1 MPKISLV
8 TLGCA
13 KNLVDSE
20 VMLARLDR
28 RGYSFTGDLAEA
40 DILVINTCGFI
51 APAREE
57 AQRMIELGLSWKQS
71 RPGRLLAVVGCYPER
86 FPDYLKAC
94 YPQVDVWSGVRAFDR
109 IDEIIEKKK
118 DLLRNETFL
127 LSDRTPRVVS
137 TGPYWAYLKI
147 SEGCSH
153 RCSFCS
159 IPLIKGPY
167 RSRSVE
173 SVVREARRLAA
184 LGIKE
189 INLISHDTTYFGR
202 DRKKKELPALLEKLL
217 SVKGIEWVRLL
228 YGYPEEIDDRLLELM
243 LEPGM
248 CRYLDLPF
256 QHASGSIVKRM
267 GRGLDGTRALKL
279 LDRIRKKVPGVAIR
293 SSLIVGFPGE
303 GRKEFRE
310 LQDFVA
316 RAGFEHLGVF
326 CYSPEPGTPAAGL
339 VDEVPEAE
347 KKKRQQAVM
356 KQQREISRKFYAAF
370 RGQTLEVIVDGSASR
385 KPGYL
390 AARARFQA
398 PEVDG
403 QVMVRTGPE
412 LQAKKLPAFL
422 KVRIERALTYDLI
435 GKVTNDQTR

>member
-1 MPKISLV
+1 MPKISLL

-20 VMLARLDR
+20 VMLARLDS
-28 RGYSFTGDLAEA
+28 RGYSFSADLSQA
-40 DILVINTCGFI
+40 DILIINTCGFI
-51 APAREE
+51 GPAREE
-57 AQRMIELGLSWKQS
+57 AHRAIDLGLRWKQS
-71 RPGRLLAVVGCYPER
+71 KPGRLLAVVGCYPER
-86 FPDYLKAC
+86 FPDYLRAR

-118 DLLRNETFL
+118 DVPRPVTFL
-127 LSDRTPRVVS
+127 LDHRTPRVIS
-137 TGPYWAYLKI
+137 TGPYWAYVKI

-167 RSRSVE
+167 RSRTVE
-173 SVVREARRLAA
+173 SVVREVRNLAA

-202 DRKKKELPALLEKLL
+202 DRKKPALTALLSKLL
-217 SVKGIEWVRLL
+217 SVKGIEWIRLL
-228 YGYPEEIDDRLLELM
+228 YGYPEEVDDSLLEMM
-243 LEPGM
+243 LEPKM

-256 QHASGSIVKRM
+256 QHSSDSILKKM
-267 GRGLDGTRALKL
+267 GRGLGGTRALKL
-279 LDRIRKKVPGVAIR
+279 LDKIRKKVPGVAIR

-310 LQDFVA
+310 LQNFVA
-316 RAGFEHLGVF
+316 RARFEHLGVF
-326 CYSPEPGTPAAGL
+326 CYSAEPGTRAARL
-339 VDEVPEAE
+339 PDTVSEAE
-347 KKKRQQAVM
+347 KKRRQQAVM
-356 KQQREISRKFYAAF
+356 QQQRKISRQFYSTF
-370 RGQTLEVIVDGSASR
+370 RGQILDVIVDGSEAR

-403 QVMVRTGPE
+403 QVLVEAAPGLRKMG
-412 LQAKKLPAFL
+412 LPPFL
-422 KVRIERALTYDLI
+422 KVRIKRSLDYDLV
-435 GKVTNDQTR
+435 GQVTHD

>member
-1 MPKISLV
+1 MPKVSLV

-20 VMLARLDR
+20 VMLARLDS
-28 RGYSFTGDLAEA
+28 RGYSFTADLSQA

-51 APAREE
+51 GPAREE
-57 AQRMIELGLSWKQS
+57 AHRTIDQGLSWKQA
-71 RPGRLLAVVGCYPER
+71 RPGRLLVVVGCYPER
-86 FPDYLKAC
+86 FPDYLKAR

-118 DLLRNETFL
+118 DVSRAGTFL
-127 LSDRTPRVVS
+127 LDHRTPRVIS
-137 TGPYWAYLKI
+137 TGPHWAYVKI

-167 RSRSVE
+167 KSRTVE
-173 SVVREARRLAA
+173 SVVREVKNLAD
-184 LGIKE
+184 LGIRE

-202 DRKKKELPALLEKLL
+202 DRKGPGLTVLL
-217 SVKGIEWVRLL
+217 SRLLSIKGIEWIRLL
-228 YGYPEEIDDRLLELM
+228 YGYPEEVDDSLLEVM
-243 LEPGM
+243 LEPKM

-256 QHASGSIVKRM
+256 QHASNSILKRM
-267 GRGLDGTRALKL
+267 GRGLGGARALRL
-279 LDRIRKKVPGVAIR
+279 LDRIREKVPGVAIR

-310 LQDFVA
+310 LRSFVA
-316 RAGFEHLGVF
+316 RARFEHLGVF
-326 CYSPEPGTPAAGL
+326 CYSPEPGTVAAGL
-339 VDEVPEAE
+339 GDTVPEAE
-347 KKKRQQAVM
+347 KKKRQQEVM
-356 KQQREISRKFYAAF
+356 WQQREISRQFYANF
-370 RGQTLEVIVDGSASR
+370 RGQTLEVIVDGSEAR

-390 AARARFQA
+390 ATRARFQA

-403 QVMVRTGPE
+403 QVLVEPAPG
-412 LQAKKLPAFL
+412 LKGKDLPAFL
-422 KVRIERALTYDLI
+422 KVRVKRSLDYDLI
-435 GKVTNDQTR
+435 GRVTDD

>member
-20 VMLARLDR
+20 VMLARLDS
-28 RGYSFTGDLAEA
+28 RGYSFTADLSQA

-51 APAREE
+51 GPAREE
-57 AQRMIELGLSWKQS
+57 AHRTIDLGLSWKQA
-71 RPGRLLAVVGCYPER
+71 RPGRLLVVVGCYPER
-86 FPDYLKAC
+86 FPDFLKAR

-118 DLLRNETFL
+118 DVPRAGTFL
-127 LSDRTPRVVS
+127 LDHKTPRAIS
-137 TGPYWAYLKI
+137 TGPHWAYVKI

-167 RSRSVE
+167 KSRTVE
-173 SVVREARRLAA
+173 SVVREVKNLAD

-202 DRKKKELPALLEKLL
+202 DRKKPGLTRLLSRLL
-217 SVKGIEWVRLL
+217 SVKGIEWIRLL
-228 YGYPEEIDDRLLELM
+228 YGYPEEVDESLLEVM
-243 LEPGM
+243 LEGKM

-256 QHASGSIVKRM
+256 QHASSSILKKM

-310 LQDFVA
+310 LQAFVDRA
-316 RAGFEHLGVF
+316 RFEHLGVF
-326 CYSPEPGTPAAGL
+326 CYSPEPGTAAAGL
-339 VDEVPEAE
+339 GHTVPEAE
-347 KKKRQQAVM
+347 KKKRQQAIM
-356 KQQREISRKFYAAF
+356 WQQREISRQFYSTF
-370 RGQTLEVIVDGSASR
+370 RGQTLEVIVDGSEAR

-390 AARARFQA
+390 ATRARFQA

-403 QVMVRTGPE
+403 QVLVEPAPG
-412 LQAKKLPAFL
+412 LKGKDLPAFL
-422 KVRIERALTYDLI
+422 RVRVKRSLDYDLI
-435 GKVTNDQTR
+435 GRVIDG

>member
-20 VMLARLDR
+20 VMLARLDS
-28 RGYSFTGDLAEA
+28 RGYSFTADLSQA

-51 APAREE
+51 GPAREE
-57 AQRMIELGLSWKQS
+57 AHRTIDQGVNWKQA
-71 RPGRLLAVVGCYPER
+71 RPGRLLVVVGCYPER
-86 FPDYLKAC
+86 FPDYLKTR

-109 IDEIIEKKK
+109 IDEIIEKKQ
-118 DLLRNETFL
+118 DVSRTGTFL
-127 LSDRTPRVVS
+127 LDHRTQRVIS
-137 TGPYWAYLKI
+137 TGPYWAYVKI

-167 RSRSVE
+167 KSRTIE
-173 SVVREARRLAA
+173 SVVREVRNLAN

-202 DRKKKELPALLEKLL
+202 DRKKPGLTGLLTRLLPI
-217 SVKGIEWVRLL
+217 KGIEWIRLL
-228 YGYPEEIDDRLLELM
+228 YGYPEEVDESLLEVM
-243 LEPGM
+243 LEPKM

-256 QHASGSIVKRM
+256 QHVSSSILKKM
-267 GRGLDGTRALKL
+267 GRGLDGARALKL
-279 LDRIRKKVPGVAIR
+279 LDRIRKKVPGVVIR

-303 GRKEFRE
+303 GQKEFRE
-310 LQDFVA
+310 LQAFVNRA
-316 RAGFEHLGVF
+316 RFEHLGVF
-326 CYSPEPGTPAAGL
+326 CYSPEPGTAAARLG
-339 VDEVPEAE
+339 DTVPEAE
-347 KKKRQQAVM
+347 KKKRQQAIM
-356 KQQREISRKFYAAF
+356 WQQKEISRQFYATF
-370 RGQTLEVIVDGSASR
+370 RGQTLEVIVDGSEAR

-390 AARARFQA
+390 ATRARFQA

-403 QVMVRTGPE
+403 QVLVEPASG
-412 LQAKKLPAFL
+412 LKGKDLPAFL
-422 KVRIERALTYDLI
+422 EVRIKRSLSYDLI
-435 GKVTNDQTR
+435 GRVTDG

>member
-20 VMLARLDR
+20 VMLARLDS
-28 RGYSFTGDLAEA
+28 RGYSFTADLSQA

-51 APAREE
+51 GPAREE
-57 AQRMIELGLSWKQS
+57 AHRTIDQGLSWKQA
-71 RPGRLLAVVGCYPER
+71 RPGRLLVVVGCYPER
-86 FPDYLKAC
+86 FPDFLKAR

-109 IDEIIEKKK
+109 IDEIIEKKQ
-118 DLLRNETFL
+118 DVPRTGTFL
-127 LSDRTPRVVS
+127 MDHRTPRVIS
-137 TGPYWAYLKI
+137 TGPYWAYVKI

-153 RCSFCS
+153 RCAFCS

-167 RSRSVE
+167 KSRTIE
-173 SVVREARRLAA
+173 SVVREVKNLAA

-202 DRKKKELPALLEKLL
+202 DRKKPGLTGLL
-217 SVKGIEWVRLL
+217 SRLLSIKGIDWIRLL
-228 YGYPEEIDDRLLELM
+228 YGYPEEVDESLLQVM
-243 LEPGM
+243 LESKM

-256 QHASGSIVKRM
+256 QHASSSILKKM

-310 LQDFVA
+310 LQAFVDRA
-316 RAGFEHLGVF
+316 RFEHLGVF
-326 CYSPEPGTPAAGL
+326 CYSPEPGTAAAGL
-339 VDEVPEAE
+339 GDTVPEAE
-347 KKKRQQAVM
+347 KKKRQQAIM
-356 KQQREISRKFYAAF
+356 WQQREISRQFYASF
-370 RGQTLEVIVDGSASR
+370 RGQTLEVIVDGSEAR
-385 KPGYL
+385 EPGYL
-390 AARARFQA
+390 ATRARFQA

-403 QVMVRTGPE
+403 QVLVEPTSGLMG
-412 LQAKKLPAFL
+412 KDLPAFL
-422 KVRIERALTYDLI
+422 KVRIKRSLDYDLI
-435 GKVTNDQTR
+435 GRVTDG

>member
-20 VMLARLDR
+20 VMLARLDS
-28 RGYSFTGDLAEA
+28 RGYSFTADLSQA

-51 APAREE
+51 GPAREE
-57 AQRMIELGLSWKQS
+57 AHRTIDQGLSWKQA
-71 RPGRLLAVVGCYPER
+71 RPGRLLVVVGCYPER
-86 FPDYLKAC
+86 FPDYLKAR

-109 IDEIIEKKK
+109 IDEIIEKKR
-118 DLLRNETFL
+118 DVPRAGTFL
-127 LSDRTPRVVS
+127 LDHRTPRVIS
-137 TGPYWAYLKI
+137 TGPHWSYVKI

-167 RSRSVE
+167 KSRTIE
-173 SVVREARRLAA
+173 SVVREVKNLAG

-189 INLISHDTTYFGR
+189 INLISHDTTYFGC
-202 DRKKKELPALLEKLL
+202 DRKKPGLTALLSRLL
-217 SVKGIEWVRLL
+217 SIKGIEWIRLL
-228 YGYPEEIDDRLLELM
+228 YGYPEEVDESLLEVM
-243 LEPGM
+243 LEDKM

-256 QHASGSIVKRM
+256 QHASDSILKKM
-267 GRGLDGTRALKL
+267 GRGLGGTRALKL

-303 GRKEFRE
+303 GQKEFRE

-316 RAGFEHLGVF
+316 RARFEHLGVF
-326 CYSPEPGTPAAGL
+326 CYSPEPGTEAAWL
-339 VDEVPEAE
+339 ADTVAEPE
-347 KKKRQQAVM
+347 KKKRQQAIM
-356 KQQREISRKFYAAF
+356 WQQREISRQFYSTF
-370 RGQTLEVIVDGSASR
+370 RGQTLEVIVDGSEAR

-390 AARARFQA
+390 ATRARFQA

-403 QVMVRTGPE
+403 QVLVEPAARLKG
-412 LQAKKLPAFL
+412 KDLPAFL
-422 KVRIERALTYDLI
+422 RVRVKRSLDYDLI
-435 GKVTNDQTR
+435 GQVIDG

>member
-20 VMLARLDR
+20 VMLARLDS
-28 RGYSFTGDLAEA
+28 RGYSFTADLSQA

-51 APAREE
+51 GPAREE
-57 AQRMIELGLSWKQS
+57 AHRTIDQGLSWKQA
-71 RPGRLLAVVGCYPER
+71 RPGRLLVVVGCYPER
-86 FPDYLKAC
+86 FPDYLKAR

-109 IDEIIEKKK
+109 IDEIIEKKQ
-118 DLLRNETFL
+118 DVPRAETFL
-127 LSDRTPRVVS
+127 LDHRTPRVIS
-137 TGPYWAYLKI
+137 TGPHWAYVKI

-167 RSRSVE
+167 KSRTIE
-173 SVVREARRLAA
+173 SVAREVKSLAV
-184 LGIKE
+184 LGIRE
-189 INLISHDTTYFGR
+189 INLISHDTTYFRR
-202 DRKKKELPALLEKLL
+202 DRKKPGLTGLL
-217 SVKGIEWVRLL
+217 SRLLSIKGIEWIRLL
-228 YGYPEEIDDRLLELM
+228 YGYPEEVDEGLLEVM
-243 LEPGM
+243 LEPKM

-256 QHASGSIVKRM
+256 QHASSFILKKM
-267 GRGLDGTRALKL
+267 GRGLDGARALKL

-310 LQDFVA
+310 LQAFVNRA
-316 RAGFEHLGVF
+316 RFEHLGVF
-326 CYSPEPGTPAAGL
+326 CYSPEPGTVAAGL
-339 VDEVPEAE
+339 GDTVPEAE
-347 KKKRQQAVM
+347 KKKRQQSIM
-356 KQQREISRKFYAAF
+356 WQQREISRQFYASF
-370 RGQTLEVIVDGSASR
+370 RGQTLEVIVDGSEAR

-390 AARARFQA
+390 ATRARFQA

-403 QVMVRTGPE
+403 QVLVEPTSG
-412 LQAKKLPAFL
+412 LKGKDLPAFL
-422 KVRIERALTYDLI
+422 KVRVKHSLDYDLI
-435 GKVTNDQTR
+435 GRVTDG

>member
-20 VMLARLDR
+20 VMLARLDS
-28 RGYSFTGDLAEA
+28 RGYSFTADLSQA

-51 APAREE
+51 GPAREE
-57 AQRMIELGLSWKQS
+57 AHRTIDQGVNWKQA
-71 RPGRLLAVVGCYPER
+71 RPGRLLVVVGCYPER
-86 FPDYLKAC
+86 FPDYLKTR

-109 IDEIIEKKK
+109 IDEIIEKKQ
-118 DLLRNETFL
+118 DVSRTGTFL
-127 LSDRTPRVVS
+127 LDHRTQRVIS
-137 TGPYWAYLKI
+137 TGPYWAYVKI

-167 RSRSVE
+167 KSRTIE
-173 SVVREARRLAA
+173 SVVREVRNLAN

-202 DRKKKELPALLEKLL
+202 DRKKPGLTGLLTRLLPI
-217 SVKGIEWVRLL
+217 KGIEWIRLL
-228 YGYPEEIDDRLLELM
+228 YGYPEEVDESLLEVM
-243 LEPGM
+243 LEPKM

-256 QHASGSIVKRM
+256 QHASSSILKKM
-267 GRGLDGTRALKL
+267 GRGLDGARALKL
-279 LDRIRKKVPGVAIR
+279 LDRIRKKVPGVVIR

-303 GRKEFRE
+303 GQKEFRE
-310 LQDFVA
+310 LQAFVNRA
-316 RAGFEHLGVF
+316 RFEHLGVF
-326 CYSPEPGTPAAGL
+326 CYSPEPGTAAARLG
-339 VDEVPEAE
+339 DTVPEAE
-347 KKKRQQAVM
+347 KKKRQQAIM
-356 KQQREISRKFYAAF
+356 WQQKEISRQFYATF
-370 RGQTLEVIVDGSASR
+370 RGQTLEVIVDGSEAR

-390 AARARFQA
+390 ATRARFQA

-403 QVMVRTGPE
+403 QVLVEPASG
-412 LQAKKLPAFL
+412 LKGKDLPAFL
-422 KVRIERALTYDLI
+422 EVRIKRSLSYDLI
-435 GKVTNDQTR
+435 GRVTDG

>member
-20 VMLARLDR
+20 VMLARLDS
-28 RGYSFTGDLAEA
+28 RGYSFTADLSEA
-40 DILVINTCGFI
+40 DILIINTCGFI
-51 APAREE
+51 GPAREE
-57 AQRMIELGLSWKQS
+57 AHRTIDLGLNWKRA

-86 FPDYLKAC
+86 FLDYLKVR
-94 YPQVDVWSGVRAFDR
+94 YPQVDAWSGVRAFDR

-118 DLLRNETFL
+118 DVPRTGTFL
-127 LSDRTPRVVS
+127 LDHRTPRVIS
-137 TGPYWAYLKI
+137 TGPYWAYVKI

-167 RSRSVE
+167 KSRTVE
-173 SVVREARRLAA
+173 SVVREVKNLAA

-202 DRKKKELPALLEKLL
+202 DRKEPGLTTLLSRLL

-228 YGYPEEIDDRLLELM
+228 YGYPEEVDESLLEVM
-243 LEPGM
+243 LEPRM

-256 QHASGSIVKRM
+256 QHASGSILKKM
-267 GRGLDGTRALKL
+267 GRGLDGARALKL
-279 LDRIRKKVPGVAIR
+279 LDRIRKKVPGVVIR

-303 GRKEFRE
+303 GPEEFKK

-316 RAGFEHLGVF
+316 RARFEHLGVF
-326 CYSPEPGTPAAGL
+326 CYSPEPGTAAARL
-339 VDEVPEAE
+339 VDDVPETE
-347 KKKRQQAVM
+347 KKKRQQTIM
-356 KQQREISRKFYAAF
+356 QQQKEISRQFYSTF
-370 RGQTLEVIVDGSASR
+370 RGQTLEVIVDGSEAR

-390 AARARFQA
+390 TARARFQA

-403 QVMVRTGPE
+403 QVLVEPPAGQRG
-412 LQAKKLPAFL
+412 KGLPAFL
-422 KVRIERALTYDLI
+422 KVQIKRSLDYDLI
-435 GKVTNDQTR
+435 GRVIDD